1 MSEAHLAMTLTV
13 GATQE
18 RWEQAQSSE
27 LSYWKGMTLGEL
39 TTICAAM
46 CGFVERLDHARLSQ
60 LFDGK
65 EVLEVG
71 CGPLGLSL
79 GCFYAKKE
87 RIRRL
92 VKIEPLP
99 QLKLKETPAQDAV
112 WARPFVAWV
121 AGLASEGDY
130 VRQPGELLDFHGE
143 FDTVISYNVIDHVK
157 NPRGILENAFMAL
170 RSGGTVLI
178 AVDCMSL
185 LGRLK
190 FEHYTRRVARGSIL
204 VDAHP
209 HSFRTHRVTQ
219 LLSDVGFRDVECL
232 NPQRWLRNLAGHT
245 DRIAFIARR
254 P

>member
-1 MSEAHLAMTLTV
+1 MTLTI
-13 GATQE
+13 GASQE
-18 RWEQAQSSE
+18 RWEQAQSTE

-39 TTICAAM
+39 ANICAAM
-46 CGFVERLDHARLSQ
+46 CGFVERLDHAHLSQ

-65 EVLEVG
+65 EVLEIG

-99 QLKLKETPAQDAV
+99 QLKLQETPAHNAA
-112 WARPFVAWV
+112 WAHPFVAWI
-121 AGLASEGDY
+121 ANLASEGEY
-130 VRQPGELLDFHGE
+130 VRKPGEKLNFRGE
-143 FDTVISYNVIDHVK
+143 FDTVISYNVIDHVQ
-157 NPRGILENAFMAL
+157 NPRGVLEGGFAAL
-170 RSGGTVLI
+170 RSGGIVLV

-209 HSFRTHRVTQ
+209 HSFRVHRVTEM
-219 LLSDVGFRDVECL
+219 LKDVGFRDVECL
-232 NPQRWLRNLAGHT
+232 NPPGLLRDLIGHA
-245 DRIAFIARR
+245 DRVGFIARR

>member
-1 MSEAHLAMTLTV
+1 MTLTV
-13 GATQE
+13 GASQE
-18 RWEQAQSSE
+18 RWEQAQSTE

-39 TTICAAM
+39 TSICAAM
-46 CGFVERLDHARLSQ
+46 CGFVERLDRAHLSQ

-65 EVLEVG
+65 EVLEIG

-79 GCFYAKKE
+79 GCFYANKE

-99 QLKLKETPAQDAV
+99 QLKLAETPAHDAA
-112 WARPFVAWV
+112 WARPFVAWI
-121 AGLASEGDY
+121 ASLASEGDY
-130 VRQPGELLDFHGE
+130 VRKPGEQLDFHGE

-157 NPRGILENAFMAL
+157 NPRGVLEGAFAAL
-170 RSGGTVLI
+170 RSGGRALV
-178 AVDCMSL
+178 AVDCMSVI
-185 LGRLK
+185 GRLK

-209 HSFRTHRVTQ
+209 HSFRVPSVEKM
-219 LLSDVGFRDVECL
+219 LDEVGFRDVECL
-232 NPQRWLRNLAGHT
+232 NPQGLLRNLIGHA
-245 DRIAFIARR
+245 DRIGFIARR